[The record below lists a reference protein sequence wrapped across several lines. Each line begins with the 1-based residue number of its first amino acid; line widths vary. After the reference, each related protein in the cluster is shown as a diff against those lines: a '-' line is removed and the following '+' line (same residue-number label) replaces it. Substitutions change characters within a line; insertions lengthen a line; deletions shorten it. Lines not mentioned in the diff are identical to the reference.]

1 MIICCSICAL
11 CSCRQMPVSLS
22 PIQTQQ
28 AGTLICLTIA
38 ERWRQC
44 KRSSRIPISQR
55 DLIAVNC
62 WADLFWQVAVIGKLS
77 GVAALALV
85 SLTEESEEEE
95 TVLSVCLEGI
105 HSPGVLSALMVVT
118 LSGTTTEKQRSL
130 SRPLPTEWQC
140 RWTVL
145 LALGPFTES
154 PLTHG
159 SSSTPST
166 PHSLNRSVLGF
177 CFTGFYSSS
186 VLWIVTSSLH
196 GKMREETFC
205 PSWTVRYTLT
215 KIKAAVQLSSLTQAQ
230 AGGHH
235 NLKPGWGEGKG
246 TEANQG
252 NGQRRQEQPSL
263 NRGGGL
269 QHLLIIHL
277 LFSTEFPP

>member
-1 MIICCSICAL
+1 MSDDNLLQYLCAL
-11 CSCRQMPVSLS
+11 FLS
-22 PIQTQQ
+22 SDACELEPDPNPASRNLNLSDNSRKVTAVQKEQPYPDQ
-28 AGTLICLTIA
+28 PERSDCCQLLSRSFLAGRCYWEA
-38 ERWRQC
+38 EWRGC
-44 KRSSRIPISQR
+44 
-55 DLIAVNC
+55 V
-62 WADLFWQVAVIGKLS
+62 GT
-77 GVAALALV
+77 GVTYRGIRRRGNSA
-85 SLTEESEEEE
+85 
-95 TVLSVCLEGI
+95 VCLLGRNPQSWSLKCSDGGYSVWHNNRET
-105 HSPGVLSALMVVT
+105 AL
-118 LSGTTTEKQRSL
+118 RSL

-235 NLKPGWGEGKG
+235 NLKPG
-246 TEANQG
+246 
-252 NGQRRQEQPSL
+252 
-263 NRGGGL
+263 
-269 QHLLIIHL
+269 
-277 LFSTEFPP
+277 